1 LNGMAILYADRR
13 TDSMERA
20 IGETERR
27 RAKQQAFNALHG
39 ITPVGVKKQIKEL
52 IDGVYD
58 PHEAKKGLQTAKDQA
73 LFDAMDERQIGKEIK
88 RLEKLMIEFARN
100 LEFEKAAKTR
110 DQLAVLKEQIFGSNG
125 NTNVVAFVE
134 NKAA

>member
-1 LNGMAILYADRR
+1 
-13 TDSMERA
+13 
-20 IGETERR
+20 
-27 RAKQQAFNALHG
+27 
-39 ITPVGVKKQIKEL
+39 
-52 IDGVYD
+52 
-58 PHEAKKGLQTAKDQA
+58 
-73 LFDAMDERQIGKEIK
+73 
-88 RLEKLMIEFARN
+88 LEKLMIEFARN